1 MTILG
6 NVFISI
12 GSNINPH
19 KNILYALQRL
29 KEEAALKRVSNFY
42 RSAALY
48 RPNDP
53 FFLNGM
59 AVVQTLMTPR
69 DLKYN
74 VLRRIEEET
83 GRERTADAYAPRSL
97 DLDICVFGDLVIN
110 EEGLI
115 VPDPDIQNRPF
126 LAVPL
131 LELEPKLILP
141 DSKRAL
147 ADVVRCME
155 TGGLEVDEA
164 FSLQVKEMFCR

>member
-1 MTILG
+1 MTK
-6 NVFISI
+6 VFLSI
-12 GSNINPH
+12 GSNINPQ
-19 KNILYALQRL
+19 KNILYALHRL
-29 KEEAALKRVSNFY
+29 REEVALLKVSNFY

-59 AVVQTLMTPR
+59 AVVQTFMTPR

-97 DLDICVFGDLVIN
+97 DLDICVFGDLVIH
-110 EEGLI
+110 EDGLI
-115 VPDPDIQNRPF
+115 IPDPDIQNRSF

-131 LELEPKLILP
+131 LELEPSLILP
-141 DSKRAL
+141 DIKRPIS
-147 ADVVRCME
+147 DIVCGME
-155 TGGLEVDEA
+155 TGNLAVDEE
-164 FSLQVKEMFCR
+164 FSLQVKERFCR